1 MECPKC
7 RHHNTAVIDSRDVEH
22 NSVRRR
28 RECETCRYRFTTYE
42 KAEPVKFM
50 VAKKDGKVEPYQRQ
64 KMIRGMRI
72 AIEKRGIGDEILEEV
87 ADRIEQKIISQNQDS
102 VPTTKIG
109 DLVVKELRQ
118 LDEIAYLRFTSVYKE
133 FKTRRSFEKELAKLN
148 DG

>member
-7 RHHNTAVIDSRDVEH
+7 RHHSTAVIDSRDVEH

-28 RECETCRYRFTTYE
+28 RECEICRYRFTTYE
-42 KAEPVKFM
+42 KAEPVKFL
-50 VAKKDGKVEPYQRQ
+50 VAKKDGRTEPYQRQ

-72 AIEKRGIGDEILEEV
+72 AIEKRGIGDEVLEEV
-87 ADRIEQKIISQNQDS
+87 ADRIEQKLIAQNQDS

-109 DLVVKELRQ
+109 DLVIKELRQ

-148 DG
+148 NE